1 MLFGKCLKTQ
11 VKPDPSDVQALFA
24 LHYFY
29 FALLATLGALQVAVS
44 VGGYRSLWLAPHR
57 LTTRIAGVA
66 LIIAGAALF
75 FLMPLWVD
83 GPWAAGSVE
92 ADSSTR
98 LWGKADWGDL
108 GAARNVNDVDGG
120 LSGTGQATWFPLS
133 ALIAVCVSIAAGT
146 ANRKLF
152 PALMTSIL
160 PGVETTPDSGD
171 EDGIALLRSRSYLEA
186 LSTSWRRF
194 KAEIPGD
201 AAALLAH
208 ADRWSISVLV
218 WARIRRSQAGPRT

>member
-1 MLFGKCLKTQ
+1 M
-11 VKPDPSDVQALFA
+11 KPDPSDVQALFA

-29 FALLATLGALQVAVS
+29 FALLATLGTLQIAVS
-44 VGGYRSLWLAPHR
+44 IGGYRSLWLVPQQ
-57 LTTRIAGVA
+57 LGTRIAGVT
-66 LIIAGAALF
+66 LVVVGAALF
-75 FLMPLWVD
+75 FMMPLWVD

-133 ALIAVCVSIAAGT
+133 ALIAICVSVVGGT
-146 ANRKLF
+146 ANRRLF
-152 PALMTSIL
+152 SSQKRHPDAAPVTS
-160 PGVETTPDSGD
+160 EDAD
-171 EDGIALLRSRSYLEA
+171 DGISLLRNRSYRDA

-194 KAEIPGD
+194 RLELSGD
-201 AAALLAH
+201 AAALLTR
-208 ADRWSISVLV
+208 ADRWSITVQL
-218 WARIRRSQAGPRT
+218 WGLIRRDQGRPRS